1 MSTEVMTL
9 PSTDAAPT
17 QKQTAAWVNMAQE
30 KNILVKKL
38 TLMELE
44 AQAALAHFLL
54 SQSYAE
60 IDAAVAKY
68 RKHNIEMGLIRK
80 EYTDKIDDGIVK
92 PLMEFEKRVKDAPA
106 YASLIARSL
115 TLRKDERDKAIKV
128 TAKNQE
134 IARFKAH
141 IENEFHRVATDYR
154 LILRKEIAGQ
164 YAIALREKLSG
175 KTEDI
180 KKMMA
185 TIAAPQ
191 VAKFQTTVLTEE
203 DKKAVVTQHVK
214 EKGLPDFH
222 EMYKDGC
229 KLLDETF
236 ANFDSDVANAEA
248 AIQHNAE
255 QEQLN
260 AMQEQKAHDE
270 ATAINTLIA
279 TAETVIIAEP
289 KIKKTVSVAVEESW
303 AWMQSVMAAFLANR
317 RHMEK
322 YIRVKKVSN
331 LTIGQMATALGQ
343 LATETTTTFTGLTL
357 NEVEK

>member
-164 YAIALREKLSG
+164 
-175 KTEDI
+175 
-180 KKMMA
+180 
-185 TIAAPQ
+185 
-191 VAKFQTTVLTEE
+191 
-203 DKKAVVTQHVK
+203 
-214 EKGLPDFH
+214 
-222 EMYKDGC
+222 
-229 KLLDETF
+229 
-236 ANFDSDVANAEA
+236 
-248 AIQHNAE
+248 
-255 QEQLN
+255 
-260 AMQEQKAHDE
+260 
-270 ATAINTLIA
+270 
-279 TAETVIIAEP
+279 
-289 KIKKTVSVAVEESW
+289 
-303 AWMQSVMAAFLANR
+303 
-317 RHMEK
+317 
-322 YIRVKKVSN
+322 
-331 LTIGQMATALGQ
+331 
-343 LATETTTTFTGLTL
+343 
-357 NEVEK
+357 